1 MNLISVLKK
10 VVCKIKLSN
19 RLVRTIVLTVFV
31 AITLNW
37 SIQHLAGIGNYLCN
51 YCPGGAL
58 AASVLLL
65 SGENVAKINVGNIV
79 ALLALT
85 VTTLALGRGFC
96 GWICPF
102 GAIFEY
108 LNIIGNKL
116 NIVREPSVK
125 IDRFLKYL
133 KYFIFVGLIIVTTGL
148 GEYIFMDFCP
158 ARALYILKIPGNG
171 AILSLTILATVL
183 AGGVVIPR
191 FFCRYLCPL
200 GAYTAVVAKISPMS
214 LKLDKDACIYCG
226 KCAKSCQLGIDPT
239 KDIQKM
245 ECTNCLDC
253 VDICP
258 TDALEVK
265 L

>member
-1 MNLISVLKK
+1 M
-10 VVCKIKLSN
+10 KISN
-19 RLVRTIVLTVFV
+19 RLIRTIILTTFV
-31 AITLNW
+31 AITFSW
-37 SIQHLAGIGNYLCN
+37 SIRHLAVGSFLRPYGGTLYH
-51 YCPGGAL
+51 YCPEGAL

-65 SGENVAKINVGNIV
+65 GGTSVAKINVGSIV

-85 VTTLALGRGFC
+85 ATTLALGRGFC

-108 LNIIGNKL
+108 LNIIGSKL
-116 NIVREPSVK
+116 NIVREPSIK

-133 KYFIFVGLIIVTTGL
+133 KYVIFVALIIITTRL
-148 GEYIFMDFCP
+148 GEYILRDFCP
-158 ARALYILKIPGNG
+158 ARVLYLLEMPHSAGILPLV
-171 AILSLTILATVL
+171 ILVVVL
-183 AGGVVIPR
+183 AGGIVIPR

-214 LKLDKDACIYCG
+214 LKLDKDSCIDCG
-226 KCAKSCQLGIDPT
+226 KCAKSCQFGINPI
-239 KDIQKM
+239 KNIPKM

-253 VDICP
+253 VDVCP
-258 TDALEVK
+258 TDAMEVK